1 MQPHVDRRS
10 ALIPPALATV
20 GLVWLTA
27 RALWTGAGAS
37 GWLFWPLLVAEAFA
51 LARLVVWTA
60 RVSSPAEGQLSSSA
74 DQGVRRD
81 AADGAVLD
89 VDVAVLAMDD
99 HDPEQLGL
107 SMLSAHQVT
116 GARGVMLVGPAGQEL
131 DEIAARAGARRIV
144 ASGDLCALA
153 LAAVDAEG
161 DADGA
166 ADLLAFVASGSVAH
180 HDLVAL
186 SRPHFA
192 DESVGWLQ
200 SMSTPAP
207 DRTPEATTF
216 NDVTGPA
223 DGDAGVAPWAV
234 DASVVRRSSFASDA
248 PERDDAPAPL
258 ATATRT
264 GRRSSV
270 ATVWTAW
277 VRGGWA
283 GRWSDV
289 SLAVANGP
297 ESRRDAAATTADWAR
312 LRALPSLRGP
322 LLARRLGARARL
334 ATVGSLADSLTGL
347 AALAVVAVLSASLLT
362 GRLPIDA
369 GARWALVAGVAVH
382 ALTALVRWQA
392 SGRRIGGFESARA
405 AFASIDRSLAVSASA
420 VAGRTVGAR
429 VDRVRVAFVATAV
442 LLFALGARA
451 VTELTGWPLPDMVG
465 ADMAR
470 ADLAG
475 ADMARAGVLAPG
487 TVTADRAKV
496 DVVLLLFAGVSA
508 TAPLL
513 RAIDVIVPTR
523 RRRSSSRAVAAVDVT
538 LGGLPVDLVD
548 LGPTGIGVRT
558 GDARLVGATVPVS
571 IALPGR
577 PEPLRVPGVVRSAVE
592 LEDDSVRLGIQ
603 FVAVPPATQDRLMAF
618 WAASWVPSAASAR
631 HEVAP
636 PRTAADLKVTINRRS
651 NPALRLLAALTLVA
665 TGAAGLPPYGVA
677 SADEPVLPP
686 NTFALV
692 KDVRGIG
699 PAGVETQG
707 SALVG
712 AEMVVELDAHNT
724 WAPTNPDQ
732 ERYHNV
738 TVTDVVPAGMR
749 TVPGSFSLEPTR
761 VVPDEPT
768 PGASTLVWE
777 NIGDAQP
784 GSHAS
789 VSYRIA
795 PDAPATPGVPAGPV
809 AGDVVSAEATALAST
824 DEHRVPDPD
833 AAPEDAS
840 SKWTERSSASGSAR
854 VVPVQVTL
862 SSDAADDQVL
872 RGPGHATTYTLRVAN
887 APNAPTGS
895 VVVEDHLAAPLEF
908 LGCGTTEHGE
918 RAARGASLRLD
929 QPLAEHTGCRT
940 PSSVDTVELDPDGN
954 GPLEPGTYT
963 RVRWELGDLAP
974 GEQVSI
980 DYAAVVAERA
990 NAPWAADA
998 PDPACLAASDACEQL
1013 ANLDNNTG
1021 EWTAGTTPVANT
1033 ATVSG
1038 EHRGS
1043 LAEGVEASS
1052 TWSRSALTLTA
1063 DDLTLTKAACNAA
1076 DNGAGTGRC
1085 ANGIV
1090 GNGPTD
1096 WELVVRAG
1104 AYREVTDAVV
1114 TDRLPEQLRLVE
1126 GTAQVSID
1134 GKHSVPLDGTHHD
1147 DTLRWHLGTIAPS
1160 STVRITYRTTT
1171 DHDIVVFDTLRN
1183 DASVS
1188 GTSVVRDGIDDTGPQ
1203 PVHAA
1208 ADDELTSTWNTLER
1222 RVLSGDDAA
1231 RHSIDGER
1239 CSVGWNDADA
1249 LDGRPDAAPSAA
1261 FARGDLVCSELR
1273 VELPEGVQIRD
1284 GEITDFLPAG
1294 VRYVGVTT
1302 FDDHDAE
1309 VPSRPELDLGYG
1321 NAVLWRVAAD
1331 REPGERVSS
1340 PKGTVF
1346 HVVVGARVLDAPSS
1360 SGVLDGPSRG
1370 ATEARHQLEVSGLD
1384 SDGVRRTGA
1393 RVSSGHRVAEPQ
1405 LTLGKDVVDAATGH
1419 LVRAGQRVPFRI
1431 EVANVASPLRPAGS
1445 VGESSRLR
1453 DADMAEESPNAARG
1467 GARDDAA
1474 GLTLFGDTE
1483 RSTRRTTSPDSAS
1496 LDRSSHDRSSHD
1508 RTGQRLSTG
1517 MRINRAVAG
1526 QPNDALDV
1534 LVVDTLPDGL
1544 GCDTMTTEPAVT
1556 LTPRDGVGSGLDEP
1570 TAATLR
1576 SECDDSTDT
1585 LTAVIDRVP
1594 AGYVASITYELT
1606 VAEDAAA
1613 GAEYTNRAHIQSFGE
1628 PSGLSLHDP
1637 GTALADEATVSLPPA
1652 TLTAAGPS
1660 VDADVEATAT
1670 IGERVPLAYDLTVP
1684 AGTSVRDVAVEATMP
1699 PGLALVPDSVVAD
1712 PGLEVE
1718 RRDADGLRLVG
1729 TSWTNFGDDPVTVRI
1744 SFDVVLTDVDT
1755 NSHGAVVELETE
1767 LSTAV
1772 DSTAVDGTAGS
1783 DAASATS
1790 AITVV
1795 EPDLSVT
1802 SAHTPD
1808 GDALLGGLVGGRVV
1822 DHEVVVANAE
1832 GRPAPASTT
1841 VVECVP
1847 DGLGNI
1853 ELTGDFAGLVLVTPP
1868 SAPCADGTTRIEW
1881 DLSGLAI
1888 TAEQPARLSYR
1899 TTVAAPM
1906 AASTPLATSTTLTA
1920 ASNDGPDAR
1929 TSYRATATDT
1939 IRIAGPTL
1947 LSAAAS
1953 PTVVAGGTVDRSI
1966 TIVLPDGL
1974 TLHDATVVDVLPPGV
1989 ELTGQ
1994 RGAEGPLGAH
2004 CVTDGVTPHLLD
2016 PDGARFGWFLGDLS
2030 AVGGECRIELG
2041 VSARDG
2047 ADSRAGDVLVGDV
2060 DLNWNVTER
2069 DDDIT
2074 VADSTGFD
2082 MTVTASDEVTVVEP
2096 ELRIE
2101 KTSDDEDGAVEAG
2114 QQVRYTLTV
2123 TNTGTSAAHGIV
2135 VTDEYPVGLG
2145 APSDAGGTC
2154 DAAAAPTLGEQR
2166 ATWTLHPSTDVGAP
2180 GLAAGESCTITYA
2193 QQVDAATSGSFG
2205 DGDTLENDATITE
2218 YFAVPGG
2225 SGDDSA
2231 RRYDSE
2237 SASHSVTTR
2246 LARLGIDKATASGDE
2261 VSDADL
2267 GSPVGWELVV
2277 TNDGRGT
2284 AFGIDVTDSLPVN
2297 WTFDEGSVGILG
2309 SDGSGCLPDATQTSP
2324 LVVTDAVEG
2333 GLAQRI
2339 EWQDLCDLGPRS
2351 AVTLTFTA
2359 TPGPASADIPGLV
2372 DAAGEPVL
2380 HPNTATVDGA
2390 DAGGTALEGDRD
2402 DAAARLRTADLA
2414 VRLSHSGGFVVGAE
2428 GTFHVD
2434 VVNRGA
2440 DAATGPIVAE
2450 TRMPAGVTATS
2461 ALGDG
2466 WRCSLLD
2473 GGATVRCEADG
2484 PLPASISLA
2493 RVVIGVDVT
2502 TAAVSSE
2509 GTVRADATV
2518 SSATPDPD
2526 ASNSTAEAETTVT
2539 RVSDLLVTATADAAT
2554 PPAPGAIVAHR
2565 LEVTNAG
2572 PSPANGP
2579 IQVVDDLP
2587 DGLRLV
2593 SVGGTGWDCAASTV
2607 PATAATG
2614 TTSFS
2619 GTAPTDHNGRV
2630 VCTRDGADAPA
2641 GSTYEPIDVVTTV
2654 DPAARAAGS
2663 IAPAPRVGALDSA
2676 AEGDSDSGGESAP
2689 PAEGARL
2696 AVAKD
2701 DGGAIFTAGQHDARY
2716 YITVS
2721 NPGTAAEQGPVEVT
2735 DRIDEHLQ
2743 LVRVDAPGWDCETEA
2758 GTGFGDGERGGFRCV
2773 WNGEIAVG
2781 RSLGMI
2787 TVVVRVDPA
2796 AVADPRPG
2804 TENLV
2809 HNRVAVVGGTD
2820 TDERADTVETPVVP
2834 SASLTV
2840 DVAHDTATDPWT
2852 VGSIQRLTLTVANDG
2867 PSAEYGPVVVDQVLP
2882 AGFSHV
2888 DAAGDGW
2895 DCELR
2900 EGAGRGPNGTV
2911 HCVAGRD
2918 GLDERAPLLAA
2929 GDRLAPIQV
2938 DVDVLPD
2945 AAPVPQSD
2953 PDVVTNRVAVRAS
2966 VEGAIDLTEHIGTD
2980 SVPIRPLAD
2989 LHVATTVGD
2998 EPFQVGST
3006 GQIDVTVTNDGPNVS
3021 AAPIAVDDT
3030 LPEGVTFVSA
3040 EGDDWTCTAPEG
3052 DGPVRC
3058 EYARTLGPDESTTVT
3073 LTVAVDG
3080 AAWDLEQ
3087 GDDAALRSTVEV
3099 SAATVDPEDGNDTA
3113 TVELHVVPLVD
3124 LAVEKTHDGDFS
3136 VGATGDFDVVVRN
3149 LGPNRHEGRITV
3161 TDSLPD
3167 GLVFM
3172 GASGDGWTCEPD
3184 EARTVIACVSD
3195 APVDPGAAMPSITLV
3210 VDVDPAAE
3218 GGVTNTVTVS
3228 TELADADPLE
3238 RLRRGPGADRAA
3250 VEPGADR
3257 QPAGRADRGRDG
3269 GVGARAHQRRPVG
3282 RRRPGRLDEDPRAP
3296 GRRHRQRR
3304 RLRLRRPGWG
3314 PGLPAHVAAARRSHR
3329 SDHGHRPG
3337 RRRWRRTGHQRRGRV
3352 DRDRGAER
3360 PRQPGVGDQHDR
3372 RARTGCGGRL
3382 AGCRGRRRRAVAGP
3396 SGAHRTDGARPAR
3409 RRGCAALRRFH
3420 AHRLHPS
3427 SPRRKRPV
3435 GSVVMP
3441 DRGGP
3446 TMSNSARTGRRIA
3459 AAAVV
3464 VLLGVAGACSSE
3476 DRDALVDD
3484 AKQSASSAVEQ
3495 TTDDAKKAIDDATA
3509 DLQQSGQD
3517 LASDLSGVDPAIA
3530 DEFSDL
3536 RTQADDIAKDVAAE
3550 GDKITPETKQ
3560 AFTDLR
3566 SGVDELDQKIDAAG
3580 DDISSAAKSA
3590 WEAFRSSIEQIG
3602 QQVGFAR

>member
-1 MQPHVDRRS
+1 MQPRVDRRS
-10 ALIPPALATV
+10 TLIPSALAAV
-20 GLVWLTA
+20 GVAWLVA
-27 RALWTGAGAS
+27 RVVWSGAGVPAWS
-37 GWLFWPLLVAEAFA
+37 FWPLLAAEAFA
-51 LARLVVWTA
+51 LTRLVLW
-60 RVSSPAEGQLSSSA
+60 S
-74 DQGVRRD
+74 VRLVPDEAAAAPEHDTVVAPR
-81 AADGAVLD
+81 ADGVDPSL
-89 VDVAVLAMDD
+89 DVAVLAMDD
-99 HDPEQLGL
+99 HDEERLQL

-116 GARGVMLVGPAGQEL
+116 GARRVVLVGPAGGHL
-131 DEIAARAGARRIV
+131 DEIAARSGARRIV

-153 LAAVDAEG
+153 LAAV
-161 DADGA
+161 ADEHG
-166 ADLLAFVASGSVAH
+166 ADLVAFVASGSIAH

-186 SRPHFA
+186 ARPHFE
-192 DESVGWLQ
+192 DDSVGWLQ
-200 SMSTPAP
+200 SLSTPAP
-207 DRTPEATTF
+207 ERTPEAATL

-223 DGDAGVAPWAV
+223 DGRAGVAPWAV
-234 DASVVRRSSFASDA
+234 DASVVRRASFGSFA
-248 PERDDAPAPL
+248 PELTASTELTAGTELTDEPEPLPA
-258 ATATRT
+258 ATRL

-277 VRGGWA
+277 VRGGWS

-289 SLAVANGP
+289 ALAVANGP
-297 ESRRDAAATTADWAR
+297 ESRRDDAATTADWAR
-312 LRALPSLRGP
+312 WRALPSLRGP
-322 LLARRLGARARL
+322 LLARGLGARARL
-334 ATVGSLADSLTGL
+334 ATLASLLDSVTGL
-347 AALAVVAVLSASLLT
+347 AALAVVAVLAATLFT
-362 GRLPIDA
+362 GRLPVRD
-369 GARWALVAGVAVH
+369 GAWWVLGVGAALHAV
-382 ALTALVRWQA
+382 TASVRWHL
-392 SGRRIGGFESARA
+392 SGRRIGAFESARA
-405 AFASIDRSLAVSASA
+405 AFASIDRSLAVIASA
-420 VAGRTVGAR
+420 VIGRTVGSR
-429 VDRVRVAFVATAV
+429 VDRVRIAFLATAV
-442 LLFALGARA
+442 LLVALGARA
-451 VTELTGWPLPDMVG
+451 LTELTGWPL
-465 ADMAR
+465 ADT
-470 ADLAG
+470 
-475 ADMARAGVLAPG
+475 P
-487 TVTADRAKV
+487 KV
-496 DVVLLLFAGVSA
+496 DTVVLLTAGVAA

-523 RRRSSSRAVAAVDVT
+523 RRRGSSRAVAAVDVVV
-538 LGGLPVDLVD
+538 GGVAVDLVD

-558 GDARLVGATVPVS
+558 DDPRDVGSTVPVS
-571 IALPGR
+571 IDLPGR
-577 PEPLRVPGVVRSAVE
+577 LEPLRVPGVVRSAVE
-592 LEDDSVRLGIQ
+592 LEDDSTRLGIQ
-603 FVAVPPATQDRLMAF
+603 FVAVPPATQDHLMAF

-631 HEVAP
+631 LEAAP
-636 PRTAADLKVTINRRS
+636 PRTAADLKVVVNRRS
-651 NPALRLLAALTLVA
+651 NPALRLLAAVTLVA
-665 TGAAGLPPYGVA
+665 TGAASLPPYGVA
-677 SADEPVLPP
+677 AADEPVLPP

-692 KDVRGIG
+692 KDVRGVG
-699 PAGVETQG
+699 PAGVEVQG

-738 TVTDVVPAGMR
+738 TVTDVVPAGMHA
-749 TVPGSFSLEPTR
+749 VPGSFSVEPTR
-761 VVPDEPT
+761 VRRDEPT
-768 PGASTLVWE
+768 DGASTLIWE

-784 GSHAS
+784 GSLAS

-795 PDAPATPGVPAGPV
+795 PNTPDAPDTTRTPGGPV
-809 AGDVVSAEATALAST
+809 AGDVVSGEATAFAST

-833 AAPEDAS
+833 AAPEAAS

-872 RGPGHATTYTLRVAN
+872 RGPGHPTTFTLRVAN
-887 APNAPTGS
+887 APTAPTGS

-908 LGCGTTEHGE
+908 LGCGTTEHGQ
-918 RAARGASLRLD
+918 RAAEGASLRLD
-929 QPLAEHTGCRT
+929 QPLAEHAGCRT
-940 PSSVDTVELDPDGN
+940 PSSVDTVELDPDGT

-990 NAPWAADA
+990 NAPWSDEGSAGA
-998 PDPACLAASDACEQL
+998 PDPACRAATDACEQL

-1021 EWTAGTTPVANT
+1021 EWTAGTTAVANT

-1038 EHRGS
+1038 EHRGT
-1043 LAEGVEASS
+1043 LAEGAEASS
-1052 TWSRSALTLTA
+1052 TWSRAALTLTA
-1063 DDLTLTKAACNAA
+1063 DDLTLTKAACNAS
-1076 DNGAGTGRC
+1076 DNGVGTGRC

-1090 GNGPTD
+1090 RNGPTD
-1096 WELVVRAG
+1096 WELVVRTG

-1114 TDRLPEQLRLVE
+1114 TDRLPEQLRLVD
-1126 GTAQVSID
+1126 GTAEVSID
-1134 GKHSVPLDGTHHD
+1134 GKLPVPLDATVDRPGHGG

-1171 DHDIVVFDTLRN
+1171 DSDIVVFDTLRN

-1188 GTSVVRDGIDDTGPQ
+1188 GTSVVRDGIDVTGPQ
-1203 PVHAA
+1203 SVHAA
-1208 ADDELTSTWNTLER
+1208 ADDELTSTWNTLEH

-1239 CSVGWNDADA
+1239 CSTGWTAS
-1249 LDGRPDAAPSAA
+1249 PDEPIE
-1261 FARGDLVCSELR
+1261 FARGELVCSELR

-1294 VRYVGVTT
+1294 ARYVGVTAM
-1302 FDDHDAE
+1302 DDHDAE

-1360 SGVLDGPSRG
+1360 SGVLDAPSSS
-1370 ATEARHQLEVSGLD
+1370 AVDMRHQLEVSGLD

-1393 RVSSGHRVAEPQ
+1393 RVSSAHRVAEPQ
-1405 LTLGKDVVDAATGH
+1405 LTLTKDVVDAAEGH
-1419 LVRAGQRVPFRI
+1419 LVRSGQRVPFRI
-1431 EVANVASPLRPAGS
+1431 DVANVASPLRAAGA
-1445 VGESSRLR
+1445 VGEQARLR

-1474 GLTLFGDTE
+1474 GLTLFGETE
-1483 RSTRRTTSPDSAS
+1483 RSTRRTASPDRTSQV
-1496 LDRSSHDRSSHD
+1496 RSSQD

-1517 MRINRAVAG
+1517 MRINRVAAG

-1534 LVVDTLPDGL
+1534 LVVDTLPEGL
-1544 GCDTMTTEPAVT
+1544 GCATMTAEPAVA
-1556 LTPRDGVGSGLDEP
+1556 LTPRAEVLSGADASP
-1570 TAATLR
+1570 TAILR
-1576 SECDDSTDT
+1576 AECDDATDT

-1606 VAEDAAA
+1606 VADDAAA
-1613 GAEYTNRAHIQSFGE
+1613 GTEYTNRARIQSYGE
-1628 PSGLSLHDP
+1628 PSGLSLHEA
-1637 GTALADEATVSLPPA
+1637 GTSVDDTATVSLPPA
-1652 TLTAAGPS
+1652 TLTVAGPS
-1660 VDADVEATAT
+1660 VDAGVDATAT
-1670 IGERVPLAYDLTVP
+1670 IGERVPVAYDLTVP
-1684 AGTSVRDVAVEATMP
+1684 AGTSVRDVAVEAAMP
-1699 PGLALVPDSVVAD
+1699 AGLVLVPDSVVAEA
-1712 PGLEVE
+1712 GFEVE
-1718 RRDADGLRLVG
+1718 RGDADGLRLVG
-1729 TSWTNFGDDPVTVRI
+1729 KSWTNTGDDPVAVRI

-1755 NSHGAVVELETE
+1755 NSDGAVVELDAE
-1767 LSTAV
+1767 LSA
-1772 DSTAVDGTAGS
+1772 DGRASTT
-1783 DAASATS
+1783 ATS

-1808 GDALLGGLVGGRVV
+1808 GDALVDRLVGGRVV

-1832 GRPAPASTT
+1832 GRPAAASTT

-1853 ELTGDFAGLVLVTPP
+1853 EITGDLAGLVLVTPP
-1868 SAPCADGTTRIEW
+1868 SPPCADGTTRIEW
-1881 DLSGLAI
+1881 DLSGLVI
-1888 TAEQPARLSYR
+1888 TADQPARLGYR

-1906 AASTPLATSTTLTA
+1906 AASTPLATTTTLTA
-1920 ASNDGPDAR
+1920 ASTDGPDAR

-1947 LSAAAS
+1947 LSTAAS

-1966 TIVLPDGL
+1966 TVVLPDGL

-1994 RGAEGPLGAH
+1994 RGAEGPLGRH

-2041 VSARDG
+2041 VTARDG
-2047 ADSRAGDVLVGDV
+2047 ADSRAGDVLLGDV
-2060 DLNWNVTER
+2060 DLNWNVSER

-2074 VADSTGFD
+2074 VADSAGFD

-2101 KTSDDEDGAVEAG
+2101 KTSDDADGAVEAG
-2114 QQVRYTLTV
+2114 QLVRYTLTV

-2154 DAAAAPTLGEQR
+2154 DAAATPTLGEQR
-2166 ATWTLHPSTDVGAP
+2166 ATWTLHTSAEVGAT

-2193 QQVDAATSGSFG
+2193 QQVDAATSGSFA

-2225 SGDDSA
+2225 ADDSGGSRDGAA
-2231 RRYDSE
+2231 RGYDSE
-2237 SASHSVTTR
+2237 SASHSVTTH

-2309 SDGSGCLPDATQTSP
+2309 SDGSGCVPDAAQSSP
-2324 LVVTDAVEG
+2324 VVVTDAVEG

-2359 TPGPASADIPGLV
+2359 TPGPASADTPGLV
-2372 DAAGEPVL
+2372 DADGEPVL

-2390 DAGGTALEGDRD
+2390 DAGSTPLEGDRD

-2428 GTFHVD
+2428 GTYHLD

-2440 DAATGPIVAE
+2440 DAASGPIVAE
-2450 TRMPAGVTATS
+2450 TRLPAGVTATS

-2466 WRCSLLD
+2466 WRCSLPD

-2502 TAAVSSE
+2502 TAAITAE

-2526 ASNSTAEAETTVT
+2526 ASNDAAVAETTVT
-2539 RVSDLLVTATADAAT
+2539 RVSDLLVTATADLAT
-2554 PPAPGAIVAHR
+2554 PLAPGAVVAHR

-2572 PSPANGP
+2572 PSPADGP

-2593 SVGGTGWDCAASTV
+2593 SVSGTGWDCAASTV
-2607 PATAATG
+2607 PASAATG
-2614 TTSFS
+2614 STSFS

-2641 GSTYEPIDVVTTV
+2641 GSTYDPIDLVSTF

-2663 IAPAPRVGALDSA
+2663 IAPAPRVGALDRA
-2676 AEGDSDSGGESAP
+2676 AEGDSGTDADAP
-2689 PAEGARL
+2689 VEGARL
-2696 AVAKD
+2696 AVTKD
-2701 DGGAIFTAGQHDARY
+2701 DGGAVFTAGQHDARY

-2781 RSLGMI
+2781 RSLGLI

-2796 AVADPRPG
+2796 AVSDPRPG

-2820 TDERADTVETPVVP
+2820 TDERTDAVETPVVP

-2852 VGSIQRLTLTVANDG
+2852 VGSTQRLTLSVANDG

-2882 AGFSHV
+2882 AGFGHV

-2900 EGAGRGPNGTV
+2900 EGAGRGANGTV

-2918 GLDERAPLLAA
+2918 GLDEQAPLLAA

-2938 DVDVLPD
+2938 DVRVLPE

-2966 VEGAIDLTEHIGTD
+2966 VEGATDLAEHVGTD

-2989 LHVATTVGD
+2989 LRVATSVGD
-2998 EPFQVGST
+2998 EPFQVGGT
-3006 GQIDVTVTNDGPNVS
+3006 GEIDVTVTNDGPNVS

-3030 LPEGVTFVSA
+3030 LPDGVTFVSA
-3040 EGDDWTCTAPEG
+3040 DGDDWTCRAPQG

-3080 AAWDLEQ
+3080 AAWELQQTAAE
-3087 GDDAALRSTVEV
+3087 ALRNTVEV
-3099 SAATVDPEDGNDTA
+3099 SAATVDPSEGNDTA
-3113 TVELHVVPLVD
+3113 SVELHVVPLVD

-3149 LGPNRHEGRITV
+3149 LGPNRHEGRVTV

-3195 APVDPGAAMPSITLV
+3195 TPVDPGAAMPSITLV

-3228 TELADADPLE
+3228 TELADADRSNDAAEDPVRIVPLSNLE
-3238 RLRRGPGADRAA
+3238 LTASLQGELTVGETAVWALELSNAGPSAAEDPVVSTKIPEQLIDVTASGDGFACVDLGGDLACRRTSPLPAGATARIMVTGQVADGGGEQVTNVA
-3250 VEPGADR
+3250 VASTETAELNAHDNQASVTSTIVEPEPGAVVGSLAAEVDDDEPL
-3257 QPAGRADRGRDG
+3257 PARLALTGLTVLGLLAAAGALLFG
-3269 GVGARAHQRRPVG
+3269 GFMLTGFT
-3282 RRRPGRLDEDPRAP
+3282 RRR
-3296 GRRHRQRR
+3296 H
-3304 RLRLRRPGWG
+3304 
-3314 PGLPAHVAAARRSHR
+3314 
-3329 SDHGHRPG
+3329 
-3337 RRRWRRTGHQRRGRV
+3337 
-3352 DRDRGAER
+3352 
-3360 PRQPGVGDQHDR
+3360 
-3372 RARTGCGGRL
+3372 
-3382 AGCRGRRRRAVAGP
+3382 
-3396 SGAHRTDGARPAR
+3396 
-3409 RRGCAALRRFH
+3409 
-3420 AHRLHPS
+3420 
-3427 SPRRKRPV
+3427 V
-3435 GSVVMP
+3435 GS
-3441 DRGGP
+3441 
-3446 TMSNSARTGRRIA
+3446 GR
-3459 AAAVV
+3459 
-3464 VLLGVAGACSSE
+3464 
-3476 DRDALVDD
+3476 
-3484 AKQSASSAVEQ
+3484 
-3495 TTDDAKKAIDDATA
+3495 
-3509 DLQQSGQD
+3509 
-3517 LASDLSGVDPAIA
+3517 
-3530 DEFSDL
+3530 
-3536 RTQADDIAKDVAAE
+3536 
-3550 GDKITPETKQ
+3550 
-3560 AFTDLR
+3560 
-3566 SGVDELDQKIDAAG
+3566 
-3580 DDISSAAKSA
+3580 
-3590 WEAFRSSIEQIG
+3590 
-3602 QQVGFAR
+3602 